1 MKQLIIRIVLPLAII
16 AFALVTKWW
25 YVLPEDAPD
34 SMLMGF
40 PLAFVG
46 DGWFTSMSL
55 QIFVVEFFIDYLCYF
70 LFCFLL
76 VFLVNRYII
85 KINLTKT
92 LVRLIWSLAILLV
105 CSWGLLLYVS
115 EKQIKLTRDWKMQVL
130 DSGFKFSMTNKSRP
144 ELSNYKLKKY

>member
-1 MKQLIIRIVLPLAII
+1 MRQITIKLVLPLAII

-25 YVLPEDAPD
+25 YVLPDDAPD

-92 LVRLIWSLAILLV
+92 LVRLIWSLAILLLCFWV
-105 CSWGLLLYVS
+105 LIFYVS
-115 EKQIKLTRDWKMQVL
+115 EKHIEITRDWKMQVL
-130 DSGFKFSMTNKSRP
+130 DGGFKFTITNKIRP
-144 ELSNYKLKKY
+144 ELSNYELKKN